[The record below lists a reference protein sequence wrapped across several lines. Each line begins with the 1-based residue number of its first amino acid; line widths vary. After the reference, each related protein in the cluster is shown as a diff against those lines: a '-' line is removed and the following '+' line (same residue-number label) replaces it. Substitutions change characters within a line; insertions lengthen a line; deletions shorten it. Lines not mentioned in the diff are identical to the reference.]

1 MTQKIYHSV
10 LDKTLKGISG
20 VQLNNQIVFITPGQ
34 GPNGSR
40 AFFCCTVNIYLIFF
54 VIIKNILLKN
64 KFKVALHYLLNVLP
78 LSNTLI
84 YLKLKFKLKKDPKT
98 CAFKNLKEIFQKLF
112 ATLYLVRPNR
122 FFG

>member
-20 VQLNNQIVFITPGQ
+20 VQLNNQKLFFTPGQ
-34 GPNGSR
+34 GPNISR

-64 KFKVALHYLLNVLP
+64 TFKVALHYLLNVFT

-84 YLKLKFKLKKDPKT
+84 YLKLKFKLEIDPKT
-98 CAFKNLKEIFQKLF
+98 FSF
-112 ATLYLVRPNR
+112 
-122 FFG
+122 